1 MFFAIGHDNFVNDD
15 KVVAV
20 LKPGS
25 APMRKL
31 KEQAKAA
38 GKLVDGTAGKPTRS
52 FVLME
57 NGMLIQSVNTP
68 ATLISRVTGKRMDGT
83 GNEDCSRSR

>member
-1 MFFAIGHDNFVNDD
+1 MFLPIGHDNFVNGL
-15 KVVAV
+15 KIVAV

-25 APMRKL
+25 APLRKL

-57 NGMLIQSVNTP
+57 NGMLVQSVNMP
-68 ATLISRVTGKRMDGT
+68 ATLVARLETRQK
-83 GNEDCSRSR
+83 EKEL

>member
-1 MFFAIGHDNFVNDD
+1 MFLSIGHDNFVNSL
-15 KVVAV
+15 KIISV

-25 APMRKL
+25 APLRKL

-38 GKLVDGTAGKPTRS
+38 GKLIDGTAGKPTRS

-68 ATLISRVTGKRMDGT
+68 ATLVARLGSRNGETAQ
-83 GNEDCSRSR
+83 

>member
-1 MFFAIGHDNFVNDD
+1 MFLSIGHDNFVNSL
-15 KVVAV
+15 KIISV

-25 APMRKL
+25 APLRKL

-38 GKLVDGTAGKPTRS
+38 GKLIDGTAGKPTRS
-52 FVLME
+52 FILME

-68 ATLISRVTGKRMDGT
+68 ATLAARLGSRHGETAQ
-83 GNEDCSRSR
+83 

>member
-1 MFFAIGHDNFVNDD
+1 MFLSIGHDNFVNSL
-15 KVVAV
+15 KIISV

-25 APMRKL
+25 APIRKL

-38 GKLVDGTAGKPTRS
+38 GKLIDGTAGKPTRS

-68 ATLISRVTGKRMDGT
+68 ATLVARFGSRNGETAQ
-83 GNEDCSRSR
+83 

>member
-1 MFFAIGHDNFVNDD
+1 MFLSIGHDNFVNSL
-15 KVVAV
+15 KIISV

-25 APMRKL
+25 APLRKL

-38 GKLVDGTAGKPTRS
+38 GKLIDGTAGKPTRS
-52 FVLME
+52 FILME

-68 ATLISRVTGKRMDGT
+68 ATLVARLGSRNGETAQ
-83 GNEDCSRSR
+83 